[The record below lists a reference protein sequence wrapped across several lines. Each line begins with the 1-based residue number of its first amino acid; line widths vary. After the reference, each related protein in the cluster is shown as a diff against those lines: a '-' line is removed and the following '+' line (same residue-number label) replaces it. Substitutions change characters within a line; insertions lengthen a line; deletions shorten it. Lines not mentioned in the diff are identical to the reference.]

1 MENTI
6 KKDVLKA
13 FCLQGEVISCERY
26 GEGHINE
33 TYKVVCESGAWYI
46 LQKLSK
52 TAFKRPDQ
60 LMENIANVTEF
71 LQKHVNSKREAL
83 SLVKTQEGKMYHVD
97 ENGEYYRVYDFIM
110 DSYALQMAQSP
121 DDFYESAVAFGNFQ
135 KLLSAYPAENLYETI
150 VNFHNTPVRFE
161 NLLVAIEKDV
171 KDRVKTCQKEIDGFL
186 KRKCE
191 AATLTDLLSKG
202 KLPLKVTHND
212 TKLNNVLMDR
222 TTRKAACVIDL
233 DTVMAGLVAYD
244 FGDSIRFGA
253 STALEDETDLSKVS
267 MDIELFRTYTEG
279 FLSACGEALTETEIN
294 TLHWG
299 AKLMTLECGAR
310 FLTDYLDGDN
320 YFRIHR
326 ENHNLDRARTQL
338 KLVEDMETKFE
349 QMLEIVQTTAK
360 KY

>member
-6 KKDVLKA
+6 KNSVLNA
-13 FCLQGEVISCERY
+13 FALKSEIISCERY

-33 TYKVVCESGAWYI
+33 TYKIVCEGGEWYI
-46 LQKLSK
+46 LQKLSQ

-60 LMENIANVTEF
+60 LMENVANVTEF
-71 LQKHVNSKREAL
+71 LQKRVDTKREAL
-83 SLVKTQEGKMYHVD
+83 SLVPTHDAKMYYVD
-97 ENGEYYRVYDFIM
+97 EDGEYYRVYDFIM

-121 DDFYESAVAFGNFQ
+121 VDFYESAVAFGHFQ
-135 KLLSAYPAENLYETI
+135 KLLSEYPAENLFETI
-150 VNFHNTPVRFE
+150 ANFHNTPARFA
-161 NLLVAIEKDV
+161 NLHKAIEKDV

-186 KRKCE
+186 KRECE
-191 AATLTDLLSKG
+191 AATLTDLLSEG

-212 TKLNNVLMDR
+212 TKLNNVLMDN
-222 TTRKAACVIDL
+222 TTRKAVCVIDL

-267 MDIELFRTYTEG
+267 MDIELFRTYAEG
-279 FLSACGEALTETEIN
+279 FLSACGAALTETEIN

-320 YFRIHR
+320 YFRIHK

-338 KLVEDMETKFE
+338 TLVEDMETKFE